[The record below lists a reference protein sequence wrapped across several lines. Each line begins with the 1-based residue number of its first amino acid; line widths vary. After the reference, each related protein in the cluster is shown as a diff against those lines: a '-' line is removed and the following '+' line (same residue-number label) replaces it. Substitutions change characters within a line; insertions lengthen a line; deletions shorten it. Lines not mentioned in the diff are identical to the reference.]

1 MIQAVKDSK
10 QQQHRLLNIKKHQ
23 EEETLHD

>member
-1 MIQAVKDSK
+1 MNQAVEDSK

-23 EEETLHD
+23 EGETLHD